1 MIVLRTVAGVIPL
14 TLQRFSEVVLVSP
27 EAAEK
32 SRNEAEAGLD
42 VSAWHITQL
51 VCISEPALEKLA
63 RSVLVGAQA
72 AASDAPGVEL
82 ERSTF

>member
-1 MIVLRTVAGVIPL
+1 MITWKTVLEVMTL
-14 TLQRFSEVVLVSP
+14 TLQRFSDVVLVSP
-27 EAAEK
+27 DAAEK
-32 SRNEAEAGLD
+32 SRNEADAVLL

-51 VCISEPALEKLA
+51 VCISAAALEKLA